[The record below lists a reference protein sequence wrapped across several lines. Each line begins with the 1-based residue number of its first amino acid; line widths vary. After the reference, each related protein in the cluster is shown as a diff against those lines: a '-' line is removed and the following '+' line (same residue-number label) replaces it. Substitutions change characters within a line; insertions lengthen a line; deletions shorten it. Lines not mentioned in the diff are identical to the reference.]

1 MTFPEKLY
9 SLRKSRGESQ
19 EQLAEALGVSRQAI
33 SKWETGAAVPETDK
47 LLLISRRFG
56 VTVDSLLK
64 DEEDP
69 TAPAVATAAADDAS
83 AVPEKKKSSP
93 RGVAGI
99 VLLAVGIA
107 VALILVIIAIS
118 SPEAT
123 NRISAS
129 SFIEIDGFGIA
140 LILCVADLVLS
151 LFLLL
156 KKR

>member
-9 SLRKSRGESQ
+9 TLRKSRGESQ

-33 SKWETGAAVPETDK
+33 SKWETGAAFPETDK

-56 VTVDSLLK
+56 ITIDSLLK
-64 DEEDP
+64 DEEEP
-69 TAPAVATAAADDAS
+69 TSVAVADAAANE
-83 AVPEKKKSSP
+83 VPEVTGKKKPSP
-93 RGVAGI
+93 RGMAGI
-99 VLLAVGIA
+99 ALLAVGIIA
-107 VALILVIIAIS
+107 ALILVVIAAA

-129 SFIEIDGFGIA
+129 SMIEINGFGIA
-140 LILCVADLVLS
+140 LILCAADLVLS

>member
-47 LLLISRRFG
+47 LLLISRHFG
-56 VTVDSLLK
+56 VTVDSILK
-64 DEEDP
+64 DEAEP
-69 TAPAVATAAADDAS
+69 VAPSDETVPASPIS
-83 AVPEKKKSSP
+83 AVSVRKRLSS
-93 RGVAGI
+93 RGVAGL
-99 VLLAVGIA
+99 VLLAVGVLA
-107 VALILVIIAIS
+107 ALILIVVSVAF
-118 SPEAT
+118 PEAT

-140 LILCVADLVLS
+140 LILCIADLVLS